1 MSVTSRPGLT
11 LHTSNRLE
19 RLADGLAQVIAHP
32 LRSPLMSEIIV
43 VQSNGMRRWLEQ
55 QIAERH
61 GICSN
66 IRFPFPQKFFQE
78 LFQSV
83 FPKAAATE
91 VFDREVMT
99 WRIMEQLLCFASR
112 PEFATIANYIR
123 NDHRGLRNYELA
135 RRIAHVFDEYVVFRP
150 KMILDWDAGVGKDWQ
165 PILWRELQRSA
176 PRQHQAAMGLQLIDA
191 LKRGDAP
198 IPERVSIFGISTL
211 PPFYVSL
218 VGEFSVHCPV
228 HLFVMEPTPVWWGD
242 VRSKRE
248 KARAKQ
254 PELFG
259 FNEEETG
266 DNELLAA
273 NGRLGRD
280 FLNLVAELT
289 PAAEREAF
297 ISPTDQS
304 PSPRSIL
311 REIQNDIFELKSGVP
326 KRKRTVALS
335 DRSLQIHSCHSE
347 VRELEVLHDQLLD
360 LFQNDSELKPKDI
373 VVMIP
378 DVSIYAPFID
388 AVFGVPENPKHK
400 IPYSIADRE
409 VRAGSGIIDTF
420 FRILEILPER
430 FRASE
435 VLAILESSSVQRCF
449 QIAPAEMETIRIW
462 IDDCAIRWGIDAQH
476 RARLGLP
483 GFAEN
488 SWRHG
493 LDRMLLGCAL
503 RPEKRELFDGILPF
517 DEIEGSSAEL
527 LGKFVEFLERLFSR
541 AIEFSKPRSLSE
553 WQRDLRETIEP
564 LFAVDDAAQPE
575 LNRLRNAI
583 SNLGEIAGASQNDKA
598 VELDVVA
605 AQLEDSLEESSSGA
619 GFLSGQ
625 LTFCAFKPMRS
636 VPFKVVCVLGLK
648 DEAYPRHDRPPS
660 FDLVAQHPQ
669 RGDRNIR
676 DSDRAL
682 FLEALLSA
690 REVFY
695 LSYVG
700 QSLRDNQ
707 PLPPSVLV
715 SELLDYVV
723 ENFETKIDDFVIR
736 HPLQAF
742 SPRNFQPNGK
752 LFSYSADNCAAGII
766 SGKSRLEAPPFF
778 DEALSEP
785 GKEWREVEVARL
797 VEFFSHPAKF
807 FVRHRLGIE
816 LPREREEMEDREPF
830 ALHSLDR
837 YDIEQKLLDD
847 ALDGVGPEGALEMVR
862 ATGVLPPGGTGA
874 LIFDEL
880 CANVSSFAEAIR
892 ERVAVKTE
900 PVMTVRAEI
909 NDFALSGRIDRI
921 RGDTLL
927 HYRLTRLKPKDFIR
941 IWIEH
946 LVRNLTEQKP
956 ALLFGKEGEEI
967 ASYEVPS
974 TNQAREVL
982 SDLLTVYWR
991 GLREPLRLFPRTS
1004 WKFVDKIS
1012 SGKKKER
1019 ARYLASED
1027 WRSNENDPS
1036 SKGEREDPYI
1046 KLAFRN
1052 TADVLDEEWE
1062 KISLHVFGPIFSA
1075 RKRR

>member
-1 MSVTSRPGLT
+1 
-11 LHTSNRLE
+11 
-19 RLADGLAQVIAHP
+19 
-32 LRSPLMSEIIV
+32 MSEIIV

-218 VGEFSVHCPV
+218 VGELSVHCPV

-289 PAAEREAF
+289 PAAEREDF

-311 REIQNDIFELKSGVP
+311 LEIQNDIFELKSGVP

-409 VRAGSGIIDTF
+409 VRAGS
-420 FRILEILPER
+420 
-430 FRASE
+430 
-435 VLAILESSSVQRCF
+435 
-449 QIAPAEMETIRIW
+449 
-462 IDDCAIRWGIDAQH
+462 
-476 RARLGLP
+476 
-483 GFAEN
+483 
-488 SWRHG
+488 
-493 LDRMLLGCAL
+493 
-503 RPEKRELFDGILPF
+503 
-517 DEIEGSSAEL
+517 
-527 LGKFVEFLERLFSR
+527 
-541 AIEFSKPRSLSE
+541 
-553 WQRDLRETIEP
+553 
-564 LFAVDDAAQPE
+564 
-575 LNRLRNAI
+575 
-583 SNLGEIAGASQNDKA
+583 
-598 VELDVVA
+598 
-605 AQLEDSLEESSSGA
+605 
-619 GFLSGQ
+619 
-625 LTFCAFKPMRS
+625 
-636 VPFKVVCVLGLK
+636 
-648 DEAYPRHDRPPS
+648 
-660 FDLVAQHPQ
+660 
-669 RGDRNIR
+669 
-676 DSDRAL
+676 
-682 FLEALLSA
+682 
-690 REVFY
+690 
-695 LSYVG
+695 
-700 QSLRDNQ
+700 
-707 PLPPSVLV
+707 
-715 SELLDYVV
+715 
-723 ENFETKIDDFVIR
+723 
-736 HPLQAF
+736 
-742 SPRNFQPNGK
+742 
-752 LFSYSADNCAAGII
+752 
-766 SGKSRLEAPPFF
+766 
-778 DEALSEP
+778 
-785 GKEWREVEVARL
+785 
-797 VEFFSHPAKF
+797 
-807 FVRHRLGIE
+807 
-816 LPREREEMEDREPF
+816 
-830 ALHSLDR
+830 
-837 YDIEQKLLDD
+837 
-847 ALDGVGPEGALEMVR
+847 
-862 ATGVLPPGGTGA
+862 
-874 LIFDEL
+874 
-880 CANVSSFAEAIR
+880 
-892 ERVAVKTE
+892 
-900 PVMTVRAEI
+900 
-909 NDFALSGRIDRI
+909 
-921 RGDTLL
+921 
-927 HYRLTRLKPKDFIR
+927 
-941 IWIEH
+941 
-946 LVRNLTEQKP
+946 
-956 ALLFGKEGEEI
+956 
-967 ASYEVPS
+967 
-974 TNQAREVL
+974 
-982 SDLLTVYWR
+982 
-991 GLREPLRLFPRTS
+991 
-1004 WKFVDKIS
+1004 
-1012 SGKKKER
+1012 
-1019 ARYLASED
+1019 
-1027 WRSNENDPS
+1027 
-1036 SKGEREDPYI
+1036 
-1046 KLAFRN
+1046 
-1052 TADVLDEEWE
+1052 
-1062 KISLHVFGPIFSA
+1062 
-1075 RKRR
+1075 